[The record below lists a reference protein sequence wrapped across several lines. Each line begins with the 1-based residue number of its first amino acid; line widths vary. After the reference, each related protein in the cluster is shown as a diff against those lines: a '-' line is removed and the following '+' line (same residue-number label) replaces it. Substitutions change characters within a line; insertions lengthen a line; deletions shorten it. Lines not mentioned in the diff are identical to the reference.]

1 MVAVLFVVAA
11 IRIIFFPLP
20 DRKSPLEVIIRFLW
34 VWGTVYWLRACVVG
48 LTRFPRLYPT
58 EPAPNNGLWQGI
70 WDFVTGVQPSEADFM
85 FSGHTATMTLLGL
98 FVSYYTFR
106 RFMSQV
112 FWILVLFGYFVV
124 ISARIHYTADVAVA
138 IALSYLVFSLFHAW
152 FDPEWLYGYRSSL
165 TVDMDPGTTLALPVT
180 IMDANGNRWATNF
193 SSSLGSP
200 NMIITVGPY
209 TNPSRRRM
217 YEWFSELL
225 VGTPVK

>member
-1 MVAVLFVVAA
+1 
-11 IRIIFFPLP
+11 
-20 DRKSPLEVIIRFLW
+20 
-34 VWGTVYWLRACVVG
+34 
-48 LTRFPRLYPT
+48 
-58 EPAPNNGLWQGI
+58 
-70 WDFVTGVQPSEADFM
+70 M

-106 RFMSQV
+106 RFMSQI

-138 IALSYLVFSLFHAW
+138 IALTYLVFSLFHAW

-165 TVDMDPGTTLALPVT
+165 TVDMDPGTKLALPVF
-180 IMDANGNRWATNF
+180 IIDANGNRWGTNF
-193 SSSLGSP
+193 SAGQ
-200 NMIITVGPY
+200 NAIITVGPY

-225 VGTPVK
+225 VGTPATK